1 MEVVLTAVLVVL
13 TGYQFVHP
21 SVESGAYTAVV
32 LDSKLY
38 RMNTRD
44 GTWEV
49 CAPPA
54 MKCLPTTSQTQNQ
67 TQNRTPNQ

>member
-1 MEVVLTAVLVVL
+1 MEVLLTAVLVVL

-32 LDSKLY
+32 LEGKMY

-44 GTWEV
+44 GAWEV
-49 CAPPA
+49 CTPPT
-54 MKCLPTTSQTQNQ
+54 MKCVPTELQVKQEFQ
-67 TQNRTPNQ
+67 PDAK

>member
-1 MEVVLTAVLVVL
+1 MEIILTGVLVVL

-32 LDSKLY
+32 LEGKMY

-44 GTWEV
+44 GAWEV
-49 CAPPA
+49 CTPPT
-54 MKCLPTTSQTQNQ
+54 MKCVPTELQIKQEFQSDAK
-67 TQNRTPNQ
+67 

>member
-1 MEVVLTAVLVVL
+1 MEVILTGVLVVL

-32 LDSKLY
+32 LEGKMY

-44 GTWEV
+44 GSWEL
-49 CAPPA
+49 CEPPA
-54 MKCLPTTSQTQNQ
+54 MKCTPTQSQIKTDVKAE
-67 TQNRTPNQ
+67 TK

>member
-1 MEVVLTAVLVVL
+1 MEVILTAVLVVL

-32 LDSKLY
+32 LEGKMY

-44 GTWEV
+44 GAWEV
-49 CAPPA
+49 CTPPT
-54 MKCLPTTSQTQNQ
+54 MKCEPTDPQIKQEVK
-67 TQNRTPNQ
+67 PEAK

>member
-1 MEVVLTAVLVVL
+1 MEVILTGILVVL

-32 LDSKLY
+32 LEGEMY

-44 GTWEV
+44 GAWEV
-49 CAPPA
+49 CTPPT
-54 MKCLPTTSQTQNQ
+54 MKCVPTDLQVKQEF
-67 TQNRTPNQ
+67 RDEKK

>member
-1 MEVVLTAVLVVL
+1 MEVILTAVLVVL

-32 LDSKLY
+32 LEGRMY

-44 GTWEV
+44 GAWEV
-49 CAPPA
+49 CTPPT
-54 MKCLPTTSQTQNQ
+54 MKCTSTDLQIKQEVESK
-67 TQNRTPNQ
+67 

>member
-44 GTWEV
+44 GAWEV
-49 CAPPA
+49 CTPPT
-54 MKCLPTTSQTQNQ
+54 MKCVPTELQVKQEFQ
-67 TQNRTPNQ
+67 PDAK